1 MNDQQTQLEQSL
13 KKLEEDSAPLLAL
26 IEKESQVQALRN
38 DHQFTLPHLEQNFN
52 VSHDLNNHIL
62 QSKIYDDFNLIP

>member
-1 MNDQQTQLEQSL
+1 MNEQQAQLEQSL
-13 KKLEEDSAPLLAL
+13 KKLEEESAPLLAL

-52 VSHDLNNHIL
+52 VSNDLHRCLLYNIFDIEIML
-62 QSKIYDDFNLIP
+62 